1 VTTRALDGP
10 SYGER
15 TGVTLLIDLFDDGP
29 DIVIKPDF
37 FTAGESARIFEQ
49 LKAQIRRRQDVTGF
63 GPKLKKV
70 KRDAK

>member
-1 VTTRALDGP
+1 
-10 SYGER
+10 
-15 TGVTLLIDLFDDGP
+15 LIDLFDDGP